1 MALENSGF
9 SLADAMAMTNGNNN
23 GFGGAGG
30 TWIWVFF
37 LFFLLAWGGNGFF
50 GGGSN
55 SAMESAL
62 TRAELYQ
69 GLGQQDVFRNQSD
82 IAAEL
87 NAFERDAANNW
98 GAVKYDNLQ
107 NLNTLQTA
115 MTNGFY
121 GLGTQLSEN
130 RYSQQECCC
139 TTNRNI
145 DAVRYENAKNTC
157 DIITAQNENTQRI
170 LDAMMQNQIQ
180 TLRDELSTTRAAL
193 SNNLQTQN
201 ILGALQPIPRP
212 AYVTTSPYTSSA
224 SNYCGCGI

>member
-1 MALENSGF
+1 MALENGGF

-37 LFFLLAWGGNGFF
+37 LFFLLAWGGGGFF
-50 GGGSN
+50 GGNN
-55 SAMESAL
+55 SAVEGAL

-69 GLGQQDVFRNQSD
+69 GLSQQDVFRNQSE
-82 IAAEL
+82 IASEL
-87 NAFERDAANNW
+87 HAFERDAANNW
-98 GAVKYDNLQ
+98 GSVKYDNLQ
-107 NLNTLQTA
+107 NLTNLQSA

-121 GLGTQLSEN
+121 GLGTQLNEN
-130 RYSQQECCC
+130 RFAQQECCC

-180 TLRDELSTTRAAL
+180 TLRDELSTTRSAL

-201 ILGALQPIPRP
+201 ILGALQPVPRP
-212 AYVTTSPYTSSA
+212 AYVTSSPYAATN
-224 SNYCGCGI
+224 NYCGCGV

>member
-1 MALENSGF
+1 MAIENGGF
-9 SLADAMAMTNGNNN
+9 SLADAMAMANGGNNN
-23 GFGGAGG
+23 GGIGMGS

-50 GGGSN
+50 GGGGN
-55 SAMESAL
+55 SAAEGAL

-82 IAAEL
+82 ISAQL

-107 NLNTLQTA
+107 NLNNLQTA
-115 MTNGFY
+115 MSNGFY
-121 GLGTQLSEN
+121 GLGNQLNEN
-130 RYSQQECCC
+130 RFAQQECCC

-145 DAVRYENAKNTC
+145 DAVRYENSKNTC

-180 TLRDELSTTRAAL
+180 TLRDELSSTRAAL

-201 ILGALQPIPRP
+201 ILGALQPVPRP
-212 AYVTTSPYTSSA
+212 AYVTSSPYAAT
-224 SNYCGCGI
+224 SNYCGCGV